1 MVTNATPGEFSPLP
15 TTREERGRQIARLGG
30 IRSLG
35 GRYVVPSQSAN
46 PNVPTYL
53 VDLVEQSCT
62 CPDYETRRV
71 RCKHQEAVLFWLAW
85 EGTVNAESAGHFS

>member
-15 TTREERGRQIARLGG
+15 TTREERGRQIAKLGG

-46 PNVPTYL
+46 SNVPTYL
-53 VDLVEQSCT
+53 DVALAALVLVLVAARGLLHLVLRAADE
-62 CPDYETRRV
+62 RV
-71 RCKHQEAVLFWLAW
+71 GLPEVVAQEA
-85 EGTVNAESAGHFS
+85 E